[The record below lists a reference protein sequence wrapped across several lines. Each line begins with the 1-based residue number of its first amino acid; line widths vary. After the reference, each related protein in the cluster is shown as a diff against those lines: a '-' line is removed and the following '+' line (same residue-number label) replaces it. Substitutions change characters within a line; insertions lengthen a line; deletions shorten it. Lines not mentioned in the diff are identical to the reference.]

1 MQAAAAE
8 ASVDRAT
15 TTYRDRLRKLTLSD
29 QTYLDAVLREGG
41 AGASGELDPREASLV
56 RIAAMIAIDAPAN
69 ALDWAVSSAMAEGA
83 SPDEVV
89 DVLIATAPV
98 IGTARV
104 VSAAQKLGLGMGY
117 DVDADIEGL
126 GAR

>member
-1 MQAAAAE
+1 VE
-8 ASVDRAT
+8 RSS

-29 QTYLDAVLREGG
+29 QTYLDAVLHQGSS
-41 AGASGELDPREASLV
+41 AGPSGELDPREASLV

-69 ALDWAVSSAMAEGA
+69 ALGWAVSSAMAEGA
-83 SPDEVV
+83 SPDVVV

-126 GAR
+126 GPR